1 MIKKVLLL
9 LCLLGFFV
17 YLILAITCFNKPDDT
32 RLCRNVNLVI
42 EDSVQAGFIDAK
54 ETMELLKR
62 EKVYPV
68 GKKRAEINTRQ
79 IENTLLKN
87 PFIKKADCY
96 ITSGGDVTIRLE
108 QRLPV
113 LRVMANNGEDYY
125 LDNTGHI
132 MSQSRYAAHLPVA
145 TGYITA
151 DYAERYLVDIAKMLK
166 DDAFW
171 DSQVEQINVL
181 KNGDV
186 ELIPRVGDHV
196 LSMGSPKYMDGKLE
210 RMKEF
215 YKDVMPQVGWNKYES
230 INLEF
235 DNQIIC
241 KKKK

>member
-1 MIKKVLLL
+1 
-9 LCLLGFFV
+9 
-17 YLILAITCFNKPDDT
+17 
-32 RLCRNVNLVI
+32 
-42 EDSVQAGFIDAK
+42 
-54 ETMELLKR
+54 
-62 EKVYPV
+62 V
-68 GKKRAEINTRQ
+68 GKKRSEINTRQ

-87 PFIKKADCY
+87 PFIKEASCY
-96 ITSGGDVTIRLE
+96 ITSGGNVAIRLK

-132 MSQSRYAAHLPVA
+132 MSQSRYAARLPVA

-151 DYAERYLVDIAKMLK
+151 DYAERYLVDIAKTLK
-166 DDAFW
+166 EDDFW

-186 ELIPRVGDHV
+186 ELIPRVGDQV
-196 LSMGSPKYMDGKLE
+196 LCMGAPKYMEEKLN

-215 YKDVMPQVGWNKYES
+215 YKDVMPKVGWNKYES